1 MENKNTQDVLNSFPV
16 SQEQINQAY
25 GVFVDTINKRSVRY
39 LNTQKNANT
48 LRDNIVKTSGTPGLL
63 FAGSWLE
70 AWAQAS
76 AEDLL
81 EEPLT
86 EKEKEARRLQRVAE
100 LEARDRRD
108 GLNPHVNEA
117 EQEEQRQKAIEEH
130 NKNVEAGK
138 KRLEEARNAV
148 LNPTAD
154 PTTADALADLRN
166 RGFERGQIVS
176 WLKSWKPELIRSVRK
191 MNPDLAVRIDAI
203 VAGRPDPG
211 AAV

>member
-108 GLNPHVNEA
+108 GLNPHVTEA
-117 EQEEQRQKAIEEH
+117 EIEEQRQKAIDEH

-154 PTTADALADLRN
+154 PTPADALAALKSQP
-166 RGFERGQIVS
+166 FERSHILR
-176 WLKSWKPELIRSVRK
+176 WLKTWDNTLIYTVRK
-191 MNPDLAVRIDAI
+191 AHPDLAIRIDA
-203 VAGRPDPG
+203 VMAGRPDPG
-211 AAV
+211 AV